1 MTCENPG
8 ELIVPQDIIKI
19 INYKIAELRII
30 MKNEM
35 KELSMLE
42 MENVCGGSPL
52 SYCLLW
58 FAGKMFTSPAVLNEN
73 GMNPVHLYN

>member
-1 MTCENPG
+1 M
-8 ELIVPQDIIKI
+8 
-19 INYKIAELRII
+19 II

-35 KELSMLE
+35 KELSMSE